1 MFTSNYFY
9 DLPKELQQKTLMTC
23 IEIEI
28 KERIAQRVENIKDN
42 IEYKEIFTRI
52 LGFQDTY
59 GLISY
64 NRLSRIIDHHIN
76 IIYTSKDLDCY
87 WDVLLTMNCDMKIF
101 IQTSCYLNYLPYTRL
116 LELCLENGIY
126 TKNDLYWSHN
136 KHTMFVQLLKI

>member
-52 LGFQDTY
+52 FGFQDTY
-59 GLISY
+59 GLIS
-64 NRLSRIIDHHIN
+64 
-76 IIYTSKDLDCY
+76 
-87 WDVLLTMNCDMKIF
+87 
-101 IQTSCYLNYLPYTRL
+101 
-116 LELCLENGIY
+116 Y

-136 KHTMFVQLLKI
+136 KHTMIVQLLKI